1 MNIPQIREIIDFFI
15 LSQKRDLS
23 LLLKYLV
30 SQSLIKIIIW
40 KFRETFDSFLMSFI
54 AMESNKTSFKGCK
67 KIQQDPTF
75 SWEKSFSIQI
85 EFTMFTIKV
94 YLTKS
99 FKFFGLLFLDSL
111 SIEFQCYYLF
121 AQSKKKIAME

>member
-1 MNIPQIREIIDFFI
+1 MNMPQIRKIIYFCI

-23 LLLKYLV
+23 LLFKYLV

-54 AMESNKTSFKGCK
+54 EMESNKTSFKGCK
-67 KIQQDPTF
+67 KIQQDPKF

-85 EFTMFTIKV
+85 EFTMFTIEV

-121 AQSKKKIAME
+121 AQSKMKIAME